1 MSGFAEGYIDVAAR
15 IAEFYE
21 KHPDGSLQMDP
32 PEWVEVDGAQFI
44 MARAYA
50 YRTPDDVRPGIGTAW
65 EAVPGR
71 TPYTR
76 GSELM
81 NLETSAWGR
90 ALAALGIA
98 TRQGIA
104 TAQEVEA
111 AESRRGPIT
120 GTTARS
126 GPLARQQAR
135 DGAQQASAKQVGYLK
150 RLMREQGIAEHVLAE
165 FAQSECGFDTPAE
178 GLDHLTKWQASRLI
192 DAVTKQVPK
201 VETGPPADDPWQG
214 PPPVDPQTGEQAS

>member
-1 MSGFAEGYIDVAAR
+1 MSYAEGYVDVAAR

-21 KHPDGSLQMDP
+21 KYPEGSLQMDR
-32 PEWVEVDGAQFI
+32 PEWVEIEGQKFI

-50 YRTPDDVRPGIGTAW
+50 YRTPDDVRPGIGSAW

-98 TRQGIA
+98 TREGIA
-104 TAQEVEA
+104 TAQEV
-111 AESRRGPIT
+111 
-120 GTTARS
+120 
-126 GPLARQQAR
+126 Q
-135 DGAQQASAKQVGYLK
+135 SAKDRQAFPPPSPPRNGSWRDQPVNDKG
-150 RLMREQGIAEHVLAE
+150 MTMIQA
-165 FAQSECGFDTPAE
+165 
-178 GLDHLTKWQASRLI
+178 ASRKRGLGELQWIEMAAQLGFEFPIAGLPGLTGGQAKDLLDMI
-192 DAVTKQVPK
+192 DKQPEVNH
-201 VETGPPADDPWQG
+201 G
-214 PPPVDPQTGEQAS
+214 

>member
-1 MSGFAEGYIDVAAR
+1 MSYAEGYVDVAAR

-21 KHPDGSLQMDP
+21 KYPEGSLQMDR
-32 PEWVEVDGAQFI
+32 PEWVEVEGQRFI

-50 YRTPDDVRPGIGTAW
+50 YRTPDDVRPGIGSAW

-98 TRQGIA
+98 TREGIA
-104 TAQEVEA
+104 TSQEV
-111 AESRRGPIT
+111 
-120 GTTARS
+120 
-126 GPLARQQAR
+126 Q
-135 DGAQQASAKQVGYLK
+135 SAKDRQAFPPSAPPKNGAWRDAPVNEK
-150 RLMREQGIAEHVLAE
+150 GITMI
-165 FAQSECGFDTPAE
+165 QT
-178 GLDHLTKWQASRLI
+178 ASRKRGLGELDWVEMAERLGFEFPVAGLTGLTGGQAKDLLDMI
-192 DAVTKQVPK
+192 DKRP
-201 VETGPPADDPWQG
+201 E
-214 PPPVDPQTGEQAS
+214 VDRG

>member
-1 MSGFAEGYIDVAAR
+1 MSYAEGYVDVAAR

-21 KHPDGSLQMDP
+21 KYPEGSLQMDP
-32 PEWVEVDGAQFI
+32 PEWVEVDGHQFL
-44 MARAYA
+44 MGRAYA

-71 TPYTR
+71 TPYTK

-104 TAQEVEA
+104 TAQEVEGA
-111 AESRRGPIT
+111 KSRQSAPVT
-120 GTTARS
+120 TTARS
-126 GPLARQQAR
+126 GPLAREQAR
-135 DGAQQASAKQVGYLK
+135 NASKPATEAQIWKLRK
-150 RLMREQGIAEHVLAE
+150 TMREQGVSEIVLAE
-165 FAQSECGFDTPAE
+165 FAKAELGFDTPKA
-178 GLDHLTKWQASRLI
+178 GLEELNRTQASALI
-192 DAVTKQVPK
+192 DALTKQIAPI
-201 VETGPPADDPWQG
+201 ETGPVLEDPWQTA
-214 PPPVDPQTGEQAS
+214 PLVDPQTGETAT